1 MIFGAQVYYTS
12 ARPDKR
18 SSLIF
23 FFFHFHCS
31 TKTLPTATHF
41 FQPNNGSLFKKKKMG
56 GNGFRFWFFLIHIL
70 IKSSKMYCIHAKGEA
85 TTKVGLPLFRKPD
98 LYDVTNIILDKR
110 KRNELL
116 RCFYGVPILN
126 TPHRGRFFIRKYS
139 ERFNQN
145 RFTSF

>member
-12 ARPDKR
+12 ARPDKP

-41 FQPNNGSLFKKKKMG
+41 FKPNNGSLFKKKRG

-98 LYDVTNIILDKR
+98 LYDVTNVILDKR